1 MTGLRKK
8 KFPAAQ
14 IQALFTQNPLFTFG
28 LYCQIW
34 KRRPIYNTYFDKFLN
49 CGCLLCSVLK

>member
-28 LYCQIW
+28 LSIAKYGKGDQYII
-34 KRRPIYNTYFDKFLN
+34 PTLT
-49 CGCLLCSVLK
+49 SS